1 MYDYRSKVRKI
12 SLSFHNFLQK
22 LIVSLKKN
30 YSKRIFNF
38 IHRYIYIYLWTE
50 VYTREIRCDYPSFLF
65 STLTARWD
73 GSHGESKEITFAASA
88 MCLDRASTVIPFERQ
103 CETFFLPKRVSTW
116 TMSLEIRRR
125 EGSTCS
131 TAYIF
136 TRVYR
141 AKISMEWNRDD
152 RDFDSPTLDPR
163 RYSPFSRKR
172 WKVWRKCWNCME
184 KDNEKIF
191 FVHFRH
197 GLSGIEIEIDIWGY
211 ILKIGYLKG
220 YLIFCFIRNGQD
232 NKSVRNDETRNYNN
246 RNNDSWNEGN

>member
-12 SLSFHNFLQK
+12 SLSFHNFCKNLSY
-22 LIVSLKKN
+22 LWKKIIRN
-30 YSKRIFNF
+30 EYSILY
-38 IHRYIYIYLWTE
+38 IDIYIYLWTE

-88 MCLDRASTVIPFERQ
+88 MCLDRAPTVIPFERQ

-136 TRVYR
+136 TRVYQ
-141 AKISMEWNRDD
+141 
-152 RDFDSPTLDPR
+152 DFYGVKPR
-163 RYSPFSRKR
+163 RR
-172 WKVWRKCWNCME
+172 
-184 KDNEKIF
+184 
-191 FVHFRH
+191 
-197 GLSGIEIEIDIWGY
+197 
-211 ILKIGYLKG
+211 
-220 YLIFCFIRNGQD
+220 
-232 NKSVRNDETRNYNN
+232 
-246 RNNDSWNEGN
+246 